1 MGEYV
6 LGKAGVFVREMIF
19 ENAGDS
25 IIGHAHNFDHV
36 TYVAK
41 GGMRIEVLELSPS
54 GQLIEVQAE
63 NGQIVTMRMAVT
75 WIAEK
80 YAEHGQNFVLIE
92 AGKLHRITA
101 LLDQTLGHCIYAHR
115 DAQGRVQTQYSGF
128 RRPYV

>member
-41 GGMRIEVLELSPS
+41 GAMRIEVLEDHPD
-54 GQLIEVQAE
+54 GDQVEVQGS
-63 NGQIVTMRMAVT
+63 NGEVERRKMRVS
-75 WIAEK
+75 WVAEK
-80 YAEHGQNFVLIE
+80 SADDGQNFVLIE

-101 LLDQTLGHCIYAHR
+101 LRDSTLGHCIYAHR
-115 DAQGRVQTQYSGF
+115 NAQGNVQTQYSGF